1 MPVIVENG
9 VSREVT
15 QEEFVAWSKAN
26 GLPVPNFFKAQPGLS
41 KDDKDQLTREKE
53 YQEWQKGKI
62 ADLNQQYT
70 AAQKQIELAR
80 ENGASESEIA
90 KLQSQA
96 SQLNLR
102 IESRQ
107 SNLKDSESESAR
119 LEKLDKASKNPA
131 QTDAVSNV
139 DETKNEDDLKTK
151 ARLEETKNLPP
162 QEIDTE
168 LKEGSTVQTFDDGTT
183 LETFSDGSTYSVDS
197 EGNIKTTPP
206 KGDPNVDP
214 AAKRAAAEAK
224 LTGAKDNLE
233 TKQLQSQIAQDN
245 LADKKA
251 ELEDK
256 TARKD
261 IAQSDYDSAKEEL
274 QAKQAALDEAIES
287 GDEDAIAEAQ
297 AAVDEQQALVDER
310 ETAALEA
317 QIAADE
323 AEEAANQAQDEANT
337 AMQDVD
343 DAQLEVDDADSE
355 FADTDYSSETR
366 EDPTGE
372 DQSEADTMEKYGSP
386 GNTPEDTEFGDLEGA
401 IASQAEKPFDKKD
414 TPATAQWAGVKDTRV
429 VLRVPKTYLQS
440 PLTSLLK
447 ENEGILFPYTPQLG
461 YEGQASY
468 GSASP
473 LHSNYTQYFF
483 KNSLVSN
490 INLSGKFTVQN
501 EKEAKIWL
509 SIVHLGRVLTK
520 MPFGDDKNA
529 GSAPPVCRLDGFGNM
544 VFANVPV
551 AVVSFKF
558 ELPDTVD
565 YIGVYDGP
573 FVNSMAPTIST
584 ISFTLQPMYSRD
596 EIRNF
601 SVEDFLAGSLKGKGY
616 L

>member
-1 MPVIVENG
+1 MPIIVENG